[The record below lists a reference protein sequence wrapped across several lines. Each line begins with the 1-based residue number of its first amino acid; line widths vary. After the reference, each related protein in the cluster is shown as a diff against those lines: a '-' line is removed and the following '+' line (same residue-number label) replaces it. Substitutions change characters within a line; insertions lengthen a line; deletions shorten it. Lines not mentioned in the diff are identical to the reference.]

1 MLWQRDSNS
10 FLLILHALIYLALGL
25 TLKIHPFLGASPDGL
40 LGKKGVIEV
49 KRVHPYEAEN
59 LEQALLWQH
68 IIKEIDGSLQL
79 NPNHQYYHQVQ
90 LQIFCTGRTWAHF
103 VASDGKNIIIKTV
116 LSNKEFIDAILPKR
130 KNFYYNIL
138 LLELAYPRVK
148 DGIDRIGKLG
158 FSYSM
163 LCNLRNNWWDSNCI
177 VTNK

>member
-1 MLWQRDSNS
+1 MELSCSCCVMLWQRDTNS

-59 LEQALLWQH
+59 LEQALRRQH

-79 NPNHQYYHQVQ
+79 NPNHQYYRQVQ
-90 LQIFCTGRTWAHF
+90 LQIFCTERTWAHF

-116 LSNKEFIDAILPKR
+116 LYNKEFMDAILPKR

-163 LCNLRNNWWDSNCI
+163 LCNLRNN
-177 VTNK
+177 